1 MDFVENELSFKWTTE
16 ISDIS
21 KSEWDSIYNDD
32 ILNSYDFFRSMSLS
46 DFENVTFSYL
56 VIHDKKKIFCIIPC
70 FTYLLD
76 IYHISSNDFI
86 KKVIRLVRKLFSGF
100 LKKKVFIV
108 GSYVSTCEHHIGILE
123 GLPQYIIVKIRNI
136 ASKEIKN
143 RSKQEKSSLTL
154 IKEVS
159 EEKIAEMKLFFDSD
173 IHFFEEYPR
182 TVIPVSD
189 CLGSYPS
196 FLKKKH
202 RKTYNKYIARFESLY
217 EWEVV
222 EDYEHLIPL
231 FYELYKKVW
240 KKSATK
246 FELLNEAYFN
256 YLMKYIPAQTFC
268 LIAKDHQGEIRLIE
282 ILLEDKDK
290 LIPFYLGI
298 DYTGENSTLLY
309 LNNIYR
315 TMKEAEV
322 RKKSI
327 VELGQTAYYPKIM
340 SGAFVEK
347 MYLGFYSYNKFWK
360 FLIEHIFKY
369 VFTSIETYPNVYLEA
384 YKNIAKEHCTAMGY
398 KIYN

>member
-1 MDFVENELSFKWTTE
+1 MAFVENDISFKWTTE
-16 ISDIS
+16 ISDIA
-21 KSEWDSIYNDD
+21 KNEWDSIYDD
-32 ILNSYDFFRSMSLS
+32 NILNSYDFFKSMSLS
-46 DFENVTFSYL
+46 DFENVTFLYL
-56 VIHDKKKIFCIIPC
+56 VIYDKNKIYCIIPC

-76 IYHISSNDFI
+76 MYHISSNDFI
-86 KKVIRLVRKLFSGF
+86 KKVIRSVRNLFSGF

-123 GLPQYIIVKIRNI
+123 GLPQHILVKIRDIVN
-136 ASKEIKN
+136 KEIKK
-143 RSKQEKSSLTL
+143 RSRQENASLTL

-159 EEKIAEMKLFFDSD
+159 GEEIAEMKLFFDLD

-182 TVIPVSD
+182 AVIPVSD
-189 CLGSYPS
+189 CLGNYPS

-217 EWEVV
+217 KWEVV
-222 EDYEHLIPL
+222 EDYEHFIPL

-240 KKSATK
+240 RKSATK
-246 FELLNEAYFN
+246 FEFLNEAYFN
-256 YLMKYIPAQTFC
+256 HLIQNIPAQTFC
-268 LIAKDHQGEIRLIE
+268 LIAKDHQGKILLIE

-298 DYTGENSTLLY
+298 DYTDENSTLLY
-309 LNNIYR
+309 LNTIYR

-360 FLIEHIFKY
+360 LLINHIFKY
-369 VFTSIETYPNVYLEA
+369 VFISIKTYPNVYLEA
-384 YKNIAKEHCTAMGY
+384 YKNIAKEHCIAMGY

>member
-1 MDFVENELSFKWTTE
+1 MVLVENEISFKWTTQ
-16 ISDIS
+16 ISDIA
-21 KSEWDSIYNDD
+21 KSEWDSIYDDD

-46 DFENVTFSYL
+46 DFENVTVLYL
-56 VIHDKKKIFCIIPC
+56 VIQDKKKIISIIPC

-76 IYHISSNDFI
+76 IYHIASNDSI
-86 KKVIRLVRKLFSGF
+86 KKAIRTVRKLFSGF

-108 GSYVSTCEHHIGILE
+108 GSYVSTCEHHIGILK
-123 GLPQYIIVKIRNI
+123 GLPQHTLVKIRDIVNR
-136 ASKEIKN
+136 EIKE
-143 RSKQEKSSLTL
+143 RSRMEKSSLTL
-154 IKEVS
+154 IKEIS
-159 EEKIAEMKLFFDSD
+159 EEKIAEMNLFFDSE

-182 TVIPVSD
+182 AVIPVSD
-189 CLGSYPS
+189 CLGSYPV

-202 RKTYNKYIARFESLY
+202 RKTYNKYIAQFERLY
-217 EWEVV
+217 KWEVV

-231 FYELYKKVW
+231 FYKLYKKVW

-246 FELLNEAYFN
+246 FEFLNEVYFN
-256 YLMKYIPAQTFC
+256 HLIKNIPAQTFC
-268 LIAKDHQGEIRLIE
+268 LIAKDYQGEIVLIE
-282 ILLEDKDK
+282 IVLEDKDK

-298 DYTGENSTLLY
+298 DYKGENSTLLY

-315 TMKEAEV
+315 TVKEAEI

-347 MYLGFYSYNKFWK
+347 MYLGFYSYNKFWR
-360 FLIEHIFKY
+360 FIINHIFKY

-384 YKNIAKEHCTAMGY
+384 YKNIAKEHCIAMGY